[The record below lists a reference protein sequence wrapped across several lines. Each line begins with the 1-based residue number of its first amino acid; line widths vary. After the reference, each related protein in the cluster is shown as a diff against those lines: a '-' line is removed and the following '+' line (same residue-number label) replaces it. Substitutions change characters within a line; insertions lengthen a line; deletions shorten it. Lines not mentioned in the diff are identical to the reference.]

1 MSPDPRPPSPAG
13 SPPDRRVPRV
23 AVWRSALLLGSE
35 TFIRAQ
41 GDALT
46 RWAPAYVGATRVDSA
61 LSRSDDVIVFPDGPA
76 GRREFLRLRLG
87 GTSPRLR
94 AVLGQVRPALVHAHF
109 GGDGWLVSRTARQ
122 LGVPLIVT
130 VHGHDV
136 TRQPRS
142 PGLHGLRYRRN
153 LRAVF
158 DRAALVIAVSRVIRE
173 RAEACGAD
181 PAKIRVHHTGV
192 PVPAAPPMVPKRW
205 DVTFVGRLVA
215 KKGVDDLL
223 TALARMDSPR
233 PRALIIGDGPLLPR
247 MRAHAESLGVDATF
261 VGEQPPESVQRHLAE
276 SRMLA
281 APSKTAPDGDTEGLP
296 TTILEAAAL
305 GLPVVATRHSGIPEA
320 VLDGRTGLLT
330 LEADPEALAGSLSR
344 LLHDADLRRRLGAHG
359 REHVA
364 AHFDLHTQTLRLED
378 LYDEVAARSPARSPA
393 RRR

>member
-1 MSPDPRPPSPAG
+1 MSPDPASAPSTG
-13 SPPDRRVPRV
+13 SAVSVDRRRV
-23 AVWRSALLLGSE
+23 AIWRSAMLLGSE
-35 TFIRAQ
+35 TFIRGQ

-46 RWAPAYVGATRVDSA
+46 RWVPTYVGATRIASA
-61 LSRSDDVIVFPDGPA
+61 LSRPDDVIAFPDGPA
-76 GRREFLRLRLG
+76 GRREFLGLRLG
-87 GTSPRLR
+87 GSSPRLR
-94 AVLGQVRPALVHAHF
+94 AVLARIRPDLVHAHF
-109 GGDGWLVSRTARQ
+109 GGDGWLVSRTAQQ

-136 TRQPRS
+136 TRQPQS

-158 DRAALVIAVSRVIRE
+158 DRAALVVAVSGVIRD

-192 PVPAAPPMVPKRW
+192 PVPASPPILPKRW
-205 DVTFVGRLVA
+205 DVAFVGRFVA

-223 TALARMDSPR
+223 TALSRISAPK
-233 PRALIIGDGPLLPR
+233 PRALLIGDGPLLAE
-247 MRAHAESLGVDATF
+247 MRTLAERLGVDATF
-261 VGEQPPESVQRHLAE
+261 VGSQPPESVQRHLAE

-305 GLPVVATRHSGIPEA
+305 CLPVVATRHSGIPEA

-330 LEADPEALAGSLSR
+330 PEADPSALAASLSR
-344 LLHDADLRRRLGAHG
+344 LIGDADLRRRLGTHG
-359 REHVA
+359 REHVT
-364 AHFDLHTQTLRLED
+364 AHFDLNTQTRALED
-378 LYDEVAARSPARSPA
+378 LYDEALARHPAPA
-393 RRR
+393 TRR

>member
-1 MSPDPRPPSPAG
+1 MSPDRAPDPAG
-13 SPPDRRVPRV
+13 RRV
-23 AVWRSALLLGSE
+23 AIWRSALLLGSE

-46 RWAPAYVGATRVDSA
+46 RWDPVYVGATRVDSA
-61 LSRSDDVIVFPDGPA
+61 LSRPGDVITFPAGPA
-76 GRREFLRLRLG
+76 GRREFLRLRLA

-94 AVLGQVRPALVHAHF
+94 AVLSRERPALVHAHF

-136 TRQPRS
+136 TRQPQS

-158 DRAALVIAVSRVIRE
+158 DRAALVVAVSGVIRR
-173 RAEACGAD
+173 RAEDCGAD
-181 PAKIRVHHTGV
+181 PAKVRVHHTGV
-192 PVPAAPPMVPKRW
+192 QIPAVLPIVPKRW
-205 DVTFVGRLVA
+205 DVAFVGRLVA

-223 TALARMDSPR
+223 TALARIDAPR
-233 PRALIIGDGPLLPR
+233 PRALFIGDGPLLPE
-247 MRAHAESLGVDATF
+247 MRARAESLRVDATF
-261 VGEQPPESVQRHLAE
+261 VGSQPPASVQRHLAE

-320 VLDGRTGLLT
+320 VLDERTGLLT
-330 LEADPEALAGSLSR
+330 PEADPEALAGSLLR
-344 LLHDADLRRRLGAHG
+344 LLGDAGLRRRLGTEG
-359 REHVA
+359 REHVTA
-364 AHFDLHTQTLRLED
+364 NFDLHTQTRRLED
-378 LYDEVAARSPARSPA
+378 LYDEVTAYPLAPSH
-393 RRR
+393 